1 MFDSA
6 IYKNRRQALRNKVQN
21 GLILILGNNEAPANY
36 PDNTYK
42 FRQDS
47 SFLYFFGHSHPGY
60 AGIMD
65 VEAGE
70 DYFFGNDV
78 DMDDIIWMGPQPSVK
93 DLAAQVGVQQ
103 SYPFA
108 QLKEMV
114 GKAVAQGR
122 KIHFLP
128 PYRYDNMMLLE
139 ELTGIRA
146 SIVKKYASLELIKAV
161 VALRSVKEAC
171 EIEEIDL
178 ACNIGYEMHT
188 AAMRLCK
195 PGVKEQ
201 YIAGVLDGIASSYGS
216 MTSFATILTQHGE
229 TLHNHDHSHILEVG
243 RMMLTDAG
251 AERLSNYCSDH
262 TRTVPVGGKFEGRQK
277 DVYNIVLA
285 CHDRALEI
293 ARPGITYMSVHQEV
307 CKVLAQGLKD
317 LGLMKGNIDEAVAA
331 GAHALFLPHGL
342 GHMMGL
348 DVHDMEDLGQIY
360 VGYDDEVRPSSQ
372 FGLASLRMGRR
383 LQEGF
388 VITDEPGCYFIPA
401 LIDKWRAEK
410 MHTDFL
416 NYDAI
421 DKFKDFGGI
430 RNEEDYLITETGAR
444 RLGKKIPLTPEEV
457 EATQSRRYAGNQI
470 QPQKTVAVLKGR
482 RWVADYEDGLQ
493 KIYYKENIIA
503 TIYAMADWFSPADI
517 EAPTLEYVCFHNRKD
532 YKLMKISEIPPVIFS
547 EVMRDVDLAVSIAH
561 AGSVDPET
569 SHSTIEMRSMLVEL
583 TMPLFH
589 FKNVTIKGSFAHIEG
604 KLGKYNI
611 HLGSGVIHQE
621 GGAQIAVLPVH
632 SQNRGR
638 LFLPFVDEDPK
649 TAEILTKII
658 FFAEDDKIKDPSILN
673 QIKKKRD
680 GREFNHR
687 HRK

>member
-1 MFDSA
+1 MFDKSV
-6 IYKNRRQALRNKVQN
+6 YVNRRKQLIDKMSG
-21 GLILILGNNEAPANY
+21 GLVLILGNEEAPANY
-36 PDNTYK
+36 PSNTYK

-47 SFLYFFGHSHPGY
+47 SFLYFFGLNMPGF
-60 AGIMD
+60 AGLMD
-65 VEAGE
+65 ADSGE
-70 DYFFGNDV
+70 VCLYGNDV

-103 SYPFA
+103 SFPFA
-108 QLKEMV
+108 QLKEIV
-114 GKAVAQGR
+114 GKAIAQGR
-122 KIHFLP
+122 KVHFLP

-262 TRTVPVGGKFEGRQK
+262 TRTVPVGGKFQGRQK

-285 CHDRALEI
+285 CHDKALEI

-430 RNEEDYLITETGAR
+430 RLEDDILITPEGSRFTGEKR
-444 RLGKKIPLTPEEV
+444 IPITIEEV
-457 EATQSRRYAGNQI
+457 EAIMN
-470 QPQKTVAVLKGR
+470 
-482 RWVADYEDGLQ
+482 E
-493 KIYYKENIIA
+493 
-503 TIYAMADWFSPADI
+503 
-517 EAPTLEYVCFHNRKD
+517 
-532 YKLMKISEIPPVIFS
+532 
-547 EVMRDVDLAVSIAH
+547 
-561 AGSVDPET
+561 
-569 SHSTIEMRSMLVEL
+569 
-583 TMPLFH
+583 
-589 FKNVTIKGSFAHIEG
+589 
-604 KLGKYNI
+604 
-611 HLGSGVIHQE
+611 
-621 GGAQIAVLPVH
+621 
-632 SQNRGR
+632 
-638 LFLPFVDEDPK
+638 
-649 TAEILTKII
+649 
-658 FFAEDDKIKDPSILN
+658 
-673 QIKKKRD
+673 
-680 GREFNHR
+680 
-687 HRK
+687 